1 MKSTKPEAG
10 DINRLITAVVQMQ
23 DVDSATSA
31 LNSIGLSTTVLSSS
45 GGFLA
50 DRNVTILIGLMA
62 GQEAEV
68 VRLLRKACRRR
79 VEYVTTSLE
88 GAPFH
93 LPLSTPIP
101 VGGATVFTLAV
112 EHYEVF

>member
-1 MKSTKPEAG
+1 MLPVE
-10 DINRLITAVVQMQ
+10 INRLMTVVIQMQ
-23 DVDSATSA
+23 DVDIATNA
-31 LNSIGLSTTVLSSS
+31 LNEIGLSATHLSSS
-45 GGFLA
+45 GGFLGG
-50 DRNVTILIGLMA
+50 RNVTLLVGLVE
-62 GQEAEV
+62 GQEEEV
-68 VRLLRKACRRR
+68 VRILKKTCRRR

-93 LPLSTPIP
+93 LPLSTPVP

>member
-1 MKSTKPEAG
+1 MDPAQ
-10 DINRLITAVVQMQ
+10 INRLMTVIVQVQ
-23 DVDSATSA
+23 DVDAATNA
-31 LNSIGLSTTVLSSS
+31 LNELGLSVTNLSSS
-45 GGFLA
+45 GGFLGG
-50 DRNVTILIGLMA
+50 RNATLLIGLTE

-68 VRLLRKACRRR
+68 VRALRLTCRRR

-93 LPLSTPIP
+93 LPLSTPVP

-112 EHYEVF
+112 ERYEVF